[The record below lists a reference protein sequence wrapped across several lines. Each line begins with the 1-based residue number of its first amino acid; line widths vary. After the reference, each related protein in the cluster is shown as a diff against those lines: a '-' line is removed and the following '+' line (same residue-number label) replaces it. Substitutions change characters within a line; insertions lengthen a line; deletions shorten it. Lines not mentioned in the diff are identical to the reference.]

1 MGFILDTN
9 SVIFYRDL
17 KYFSTILMLGFVMLT
32 LKLVVIFKFV
42 DTVNDLIL
50 VVKSKEVPIRV
61 VLGELNYLL

>member
-1 MGFILDTN
+1 MDTN

-17 KYFSTILMLGFVMLT
+17 KYFNTILMLGFVMLT